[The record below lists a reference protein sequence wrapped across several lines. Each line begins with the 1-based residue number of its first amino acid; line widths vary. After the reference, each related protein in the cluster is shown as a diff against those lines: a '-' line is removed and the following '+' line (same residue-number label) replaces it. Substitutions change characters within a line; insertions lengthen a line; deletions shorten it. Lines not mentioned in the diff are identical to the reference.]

1 MRRKRR
7 GWLRAST
14 TWYQRAFK
22 VGYQIGGLVRW
33 RRDDSDQTRA
43 CARSPA
49 RHGAERA
56 VGVRS
61 PVVVGRRSPGV
72 VWSRHVVVCGRRG
85 PSQRTPAAVKHF
97 AMRIISTNPPFCVSS
112 YEATCILSV
121 VSTCIPDG
129 GTCMSSFAKVRSG
142 ERGGG
147 GFIRIQGYY
156 RGTQGA
162 CG

>member
-1 MRRKRR
+1 VAACLNHMVPEGVQGGVPDR
-7 GWLRAST
+7 GSCSLGEGRF
-14 TWYQRAFK
+14 RPNK
-22 VGYQIGGLVRW
+22 
-33 RRDDSDQTRA
+33 
-43 CARSPA
+43 
-49 RHGAERA
+49 
-56 VGVRS
+56 GVRTVAGAS
-61 PVVVGRRSPGV
+61 WSGESGRRSTVVVGRRSPGV